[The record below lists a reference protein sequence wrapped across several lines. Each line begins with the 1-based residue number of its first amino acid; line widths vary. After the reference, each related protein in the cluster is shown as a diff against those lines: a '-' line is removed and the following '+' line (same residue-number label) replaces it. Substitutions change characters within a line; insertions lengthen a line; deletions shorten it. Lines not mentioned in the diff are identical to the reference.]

1 MPDRPRS
8 REPNIANSTGGRAT
22 EIVRAAYSLIAE
34 KGFEGLR
41 TRDVANKIGINIGTL
56 HYHFPTKENLIQGVV
71 SHLMRELQ
79 ITRTTV
85 KDSDPALKRLR
96 AEFTD
101 IRVRLRESP
110 EQLVV
115 LTELAV
121 RALRDPAIARILAFL
136 DEGWHKHLVSI
147 FKAGIAEGTFR
158 SDLDADATA
167 RALMVQLRGL
177 GYHTLLKPDVL
188 SALLTQ
194 IETQTVYWVQPRPSA
209 KRKK

>member
-1 MPDRPRS
+1 MPDSPRS
-8 REPNIANSTGGRAT
+8 REPNIADSAGGRAT

-41 TRDVANKIGINIGTL
+41 TRDVANKIGINIATL

-71 SHLMRELQ
+71 SHLMQELQ

-101 IRVRLRESP
+101 IWVRLRESP

-121 RALRDPAIARILAFL
+121 RALRDPAIAR
-136 DEGWHKHLVSI
+136 
-147 FKAGIAEGTFR
+147 
-158 SDLDADATA
+158 
-167 RALMVQLRGL
+167 
-177 GYHTLLKPDVL
+177 
-188 SALLTQ
+188 
-194 IETQTVYWVQPRPSA
+194 
-209 KRKK
+209 